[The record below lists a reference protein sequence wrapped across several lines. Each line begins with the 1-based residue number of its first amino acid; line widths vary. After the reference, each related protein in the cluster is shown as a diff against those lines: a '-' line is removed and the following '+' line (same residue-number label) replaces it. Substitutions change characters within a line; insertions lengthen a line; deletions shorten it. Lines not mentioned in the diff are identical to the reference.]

1 MVNPKNEVMDAEV
14 TEEAGSKGFL
24 SKLKSRTKTAALI
37 SAGSAMPLVSFAS
50 TDDEFDDFKDSIEAL
65 ITGSLGK
72 GVALIALLLGGLIGL
87 AKSSAWPALTGLA
100 IAAIF
105 GLGPFLIDTIFS
117 TFKAVG

>member
-1 MVNPKNEVMDAEV
+1 MVNPKNEVMNTEV

-24 SKLKSRTKTAALI
+24 SKLKSRTKAAVLI
-37 SAGSAMPLVSFAS
+37 SVGAAMPFVSYAEP
-50 TDDEFDDFKDSIEAL
+50 DEFDDFQEAVKDL
-65 ITGSLGK
+65 IQGSLGK
-72 GVALIALLLGGLIGL
+72 GVALVALLLGGLIGL

-117 TFKAVG
+117 TFSAVGN